1 MEVKKMINRV
11 IIVGRLTANP
21 ELRRTEQGLAI
32 CKFTLAVQ
40 RQKDGADFIS
50 CVAFNKSAELLCQYQ
65 VKGNQI
71 GVEGRIQTSNY
82 EKNGER
88 VYRTDVIVDSVTFL
102 TPKSQQNNTPQTQ
115 QQNTPYNATENAPTT
130 QQYHTR
136 VNNTYGQQNAPKTQW
151 NGYLN
156 DVDTF
161 DIDDDPMPF

>member
-1 MEVKKMINRV
+1 MINRV

-102 TPKSQQNNTPQTQ
+102 TPKSQQNNTPPNATTKYPLQR
-115 QQNTPYNATENAPTT
+115 NRKRPYNATIS
-130 QQYHTR
+130 YK
-136 VNNTYGQQNAPKTQW
+136 GK
-151 NGYLN
+151 
-156 DVDTF
+156 
-161 DIDDDPMPF
+161 